1 MSEFTF
7 HLVAAEYY
15 RDCDR
20 KVPYLPA
27 AFDADGFIHCTDG
40 AENVAEVANRYY
52 RDDRRMYVVLVIDT
66 ARVLARVVYE
76 DPARIYPH
84 IYGALNRD
92 AIVDVQPILRAADG
106 SFLPPRGAGAAPAS
120 PGHAPST

>member
-1 MSEFTF
+1 MSELTF

-15 RDCDR
+15 RDTDR
-20 KVPYLPA
+20 GAPYVPA
-27 AFDADGFIHCTDG
+27 AFADDGFIHCTDG

-52 RDDRRMYVVLVIDT
+52 RDDRRMYIVLVIDK
-66 ARVLARVVYE
+66 ALVEPRVVYD

-92 AIVDVQPILRAADG
+92 AIVDVRPVLRAADG
-106 SFLPPRGAGAAPAS
+106 SFLPLDGPSAAG
-120 PGHAPST
+120 